1 MITCPQ
7 CKHQEPEGAFF
18 CSECGARLIRLNG
31 LQTHS
36 ISQNNGTPTTTYPAP
51 ERTGMEDD
59 PIKAASIT
67 PEKIG
72 EGVTVSLRV
81 LPSGDTIPLEGQVEF
96 TVGRTSRGQSIIP
109 DVDLSPFDAYAKGV
123 SRLHAALRVENG
135 EISLMDLGSVN
146 GTFINQT
153 KIPPN
158 MYRRL
163 QPGDIISLGKLRLQ
177 LVIE

>member
-7 CKHQEPEGAFF
+7 CKHEEPEGAFF

-36 ISQNNGTPTTTYPAP
+36 INQNNDTQTTIPAA
-51 ERTGMEDD
+51 GKISLQED
-59 PIKAASIT
+59 PLKAASIA
-67 PEKIG
+67 PEKLG
-72 EGVTVSLRV
+72 EDVAISLRV

-96 TVGRTSRGQSIIP
+96 TIGRTSRGQSILP

-123 SRLHAALRVENG
+123 SRLHAALRIENG

-177 LVIE
+177 IVVE

>member
-7 CKHQEPEGAFF
+7 CKHEEPEGAFF

-36 ISQNNGTPTTTYPAP
+36 IGQNGVQTGTWQPPQ
-51 ERTGMEDD
+51 EKSGLEED
-59 PIKAASIT
+59 PIKAVSIA

-72 EGVTVSLRV
+72 EDVTVALRV
-81 LPSGDTIPLEGQVEF
+81 LPSGDTIPLQGQTEF
-96 TVGRTSRGQSIIP
+96 TIGRTSRGQSILP
-109 DVDLSPFDAYAKGV
+109 DVDLGPFDAYAKGV
-123 SRLHAALRVENG
+123 SRLHAALRIENG

-146 GTFINQT
+146 GTYINQT

-177 LVIE
+177 IVVE

>member
-36 ISQNNGTPTTTYPAP
+36 IQHEKPQTSEWEGGKGVPQKGT
-51 ERTGMEDD
+51 D
-59 PIKAASIT
+59 PLKAASVA
-67 PEKIG
+67 PEKIP
-72 EGVTVSLRV
+72 EDATLYLRV
-81 LPSGDTIPLEGQVEF
+81 LPSGEFIPLQGQTEF
-96 TVGRTSRGQSIIP
+96 TIGRTSKGQSILP

-123 SRLHAALRVENG
+123 SRLHAALRLENG
-135 EISLMDLGSVN
+135 ELSLMDLGSVN
-146 GTFINQT
+146 GTYINKT

-158 MYRRL
+158 MYRRV
-163 QPGDIISLGKLRLQ
+163 QPGDIISLGKLSIQITL
-177 LVIE
+177 E